1 MPKQTFQFLVEGGK
15 ASPGPPIGTS
25 LGPLKINVAKV
36 VEEINRKTA
45 EMAGMQVP
53 AKVTV
58 DTDSKTF
65 EIEIGTPP
73 VTALIK
79 RELGIQSGSAEPG
92 RQRVGDLSPDQVAKI
107 ARLKFGSD
115 SPPFLRLVEGTA
127 RSMGV
132 TIGKGAITEEERK
145 RYEAMKAA
153 KEAEAAK
160 KATTIS
166 KK

>member
-1 MPKQTFQFLVEGGK
+1 MPKQEFQFLIEAGK
-15 ASPGPPIGTS
+15 ASAGPPIGTS

-45 EMAGMQVP
+45 DMAGMQVP
-53 AKVTV
+53 VKVRVNTE
-58 DTDSKTF
+58 TKTF

-73 VTALIK
+73 VAALIK
-79 RELGIQSGSAEPG
+79 KELGIQSGSPEPG
-92 RQRVGDLSPDQVAKI
+92 RQRVGDLSPEQVVKI
-107 ARLKFGSD
+107 AKLKFGSD
-115 SPPFLRLVEGTA
+115 AQQFIRLVEGTA

-145 RYEAMKAA
+145 KYEAMKAA

-160 KATTIS
+160 KAS
-166 KK
+166 KA